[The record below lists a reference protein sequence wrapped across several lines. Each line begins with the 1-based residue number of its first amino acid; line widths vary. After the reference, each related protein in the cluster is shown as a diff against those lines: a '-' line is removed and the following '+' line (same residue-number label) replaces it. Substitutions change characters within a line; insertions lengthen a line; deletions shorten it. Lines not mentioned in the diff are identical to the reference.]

1 MVDDRAL
8 RFRQEYRAPVS
19 RPLAPTPSPLD
30 ALGRNYLRGS
40 EQQVRRQADEGRGV
54 LNFLNPVPSVTSAVA
69 EGRAPRFSD
78 VALDAGLLAAGFVPF
93 GKALQGLSFV
103 NRGSRNVAEPDVNYI
118 EAVLPEA
125 QRVNPE
131 DAVGYMKLGPD
142 GTVRQVF
149 VEPEFRR
156 QGVATEMWN
165 YANRQGLNPAHSPVA
180 DQTAA
185 GRAWVNSLNTPRPG
199 LTVTGV
205 GDAGRLSALIR
216 RLNKS
221 EDVGDFITPETMRNA
236 ARPNEGREGLY
247 RPGAETFD
255 YKNVPEPASPY
266 TFGLVET
273 EKLAPM
279 REFDRMAAPAGLG
292 AVGPDNVQK
301 LMDHMAQGGKLS
313 DPVALAWYMDPKF
326 AYLAEGNHRLAM
338 AEQLGLEKLPA
349 TVWRQEY
356 GAPPMGKFL
365 GKDDRSEIYGPVGQR
380 LEIDR
385 GQLMREPWEEALYV
399 PPTMHPY
406 LFPSLRPNNTT
417 R

>member
-1 MVDDRAL
+1 MIVAMSMIPP
-8 RFRQEYRAPVS
+8 A
-19 RPLAPTPSPLD
+19 RPPRRLPRPTPSFVEPAGNPLD
-30 ALGRNYLRGS
+30 SLGRNYLRGS

-78 VALDAGLLAAGFVPF
+78 VALDAGLLAAGLIPI
-93 GKALQGLSFV
+93 GGPAAKA
-103 NRGSRNVAEPDVNYI
+103 
-118 EAVLPEA
+118 
-125 QRVNPE
+125 
-131 DAVGYMKLGPD
+131 
-142 GTVRQVF
+142 
-149 VEPEFRR
+149 
-156 QGVATEMWN
+156 
-165 YANRQGLNPAHSPVA
+165 
-180 DQTAA
+180 
-185 GRAWVNSLNTPRPG
+185 G

-406 LFPSLRPNNTT
+406 LFPSLRPNNTP